1 MKILIV
7 DDDIK
12 IRTALKGFL
21 RSEHE
26 LTMATNTAEA
36 LKALDENSY
45 DLAFLDLD
53 LGPDEL
59 LAGLSLAKVCRAK
72 NLYAVILTG
81 HEEAETIKRGYESGA
96 KDYMAKPVL
105 KKKVDDALN
114 SYSVFDSEQRVDDLI
129 KSKYISTH
137 KETQRELATI
147 KRVALSDQP
156 ILIKGPSGTG
166 KTVVANLIK
175 EACKVPDDK
184 FFSINCASISETLLE
199 SELFGHKK
207 GAFTDASSDKIG
219 LLEKAN
225 GGIVFLDEIH
235 SLSLRCQQKLMKA
248 IDDKKFF
255 PLGSTKEVQSNFRI
269 ISATCE
275 DLLQLIIDEDFRK
288 DFYARIAHIQIQ
300 LFGLKDRPQDILP
313 LIDFYLSKYSRKI
326 ILTDEVKNLLLTLNF
341 DNNTRDIVA
350 LVDYWNRN
358 AIGIVETK
366 DIPSQFLPLKE
377 TPKKVKLTRAHK
389 KLIKED
395 GLKGYL
401 DMVRDEVILHYLE
414 LNKGHRINTAQ
425 DLQITDR
432 TIRNALKRNSPES
445 YQLPLEVEYENTIH

>member
-7 DDDIK
+7 EDDSR
-12 IRTALKGFL
+12 IRLVLKGL
-21 RSEHE
+21 LKGHE
-26 LTMATNTAEA
+26 ITSASNSAEA
-36 LKALDENSY
+36 LKYLAGDSF

-59 LAGLSLAKVCRAK
+59 LAGLSLAKVCREI

-81 HEEAETIKRGYESGA
+81 HEAPEIIKRGYESGA
-96 KDYMAKPVL
+96 RDYIAKPVL

-114 SYSVFDSEQRVDDLI
+114 SFAVFDSEKRIDDLI
-129 KSKYISTH
+129 KSKYVTTH
-137 KETQRELATI
+137 KETLRELATI

-184 FFSINCASISETLLE
+184 FFSINCASISEALLE

-207 GAFTDASSDKIG
+207 GAFTDAKTDKIG

-255 PLGSTKEVQSNFRI
+255 PLGATKEVHSKFRI

-275 DLLQLIIDEDFRK
+275 DLLQLIIDEEFRK
-288 DFYARIAHIQIQ
+288 DFYARVAHIQIQ
-300 LFGLKDRPQDILP
+300 LFALKDRPQDILP
-313 LIDFYLSKYSRKI
+313 LMDFYLSKYSRKI
-326 ILTDEVKNLLLTLNF
+326 TLTDEVKNLLVTLSF
-341 DNNTRDIVA
+341 ENNTRDVDA

-358 AIGIVETK
+358 GIGVIEAK
-366 DIPSQFLPLKE
+366 DIPSQFLPVKDA
-377 TPKKVKLTRAHK
+377 PKKVKLTRAHK
-389 KLIKED
+389 KLIEEE

-401 DMVRDEVILHYLE
+401 DMIRDEVILHYLE
-414 LNKGHRINTAQ
+414 LNKGHRINTAEE
-425 DLQITDR
+425 LQITDR
-432 TIRNALKRNSPES
+432 TIRNALKRSNPEGH
-445 YQLPLEVEYENTIH
+445 QLPLEVEYENTIQ

>member
-7 DDDIK
+7 EDDSR
-12 IRTALKGFL
+12 IRLALKGL
-21 RSEHE
+21 LKGHE
-26 LTMATNTAEA
+26 ITSASNSAEA
-36 LKALDENSY
+36 LKCLDEDSF

-59 LAGLSLAKVCRAK
+59 LAGLKLAKVCRDK

-81 HEEAETIKRGYESGA
+81 HEEPEIIKRGYESGA
-96 KDYMAKPVL
+96 RDYIAKPVL

-114 SYSVFDSEQRVDDLI
+114 SFAVFDSEQRIDDLI
-129 KSKYISTH
+129 RAKYITTH
-137 KETQRELATI
+137 KETLRELATI

-175 EACKVPDDK
+175 EACKVPDDN
-184 FFSINCASISETLLE
+184 FFSINCASISEALLE

-207 GAFTDASSDKIG
+207 GAFTDAKTDKVG
-219 LLEKAN
+219 LLEKAD

-255 PLGSTKEVQSNFRI
+255 PLGSTKEVHSSFRI

-275 DLLQLIIDEDFRK
+275 DLLQLIIDDGFRK
-288 DFYARIAHIQIQ
+288 DFYARVSHIQIK
-300 LFGLKDRPQDILP
+300 LYSLKDRPQDILP
-313 LIDFYLSKYSRKI
+313 LVDFYLSQYSRKI
-326 ILTDEVKNLLLTLNF
+326 TLTDEVKNLLVTLTF
-341 DNNTRDIVA
+341 ENNTRDVDA

-358 AIGIVETK
+358 AIGVVEVK
-366 DIPSQFLPLKE
+366 DIPSQFLPVKE
-377 TPKKVKLTRAHK
+377 IAKKVKLTRAHK
-389 KLIKED
+389 KLIAEE

-401 DMVRDEVILHYLE
+401 DMIRDEVILHYLE
-414 LNKGHRINTAQ
+414 LNNGHRINTANE
-425 DLQITDR
+425 LKITDR
-432 TIRNALKRNSPES
+432 TIRNALKRTNPEGH
-445 YQLPLEVEYENTIH
+445 QLPLEVEYENTIQ

>member
-7 DDDIK
+7 EDDSR
-12 IRTALKGFL
+12 IRLALKGL
-21 RSEHE
+21 LKGNEI
-26 LTMATNTAEA
+26 ATASNSAEA
-36 LKALDENSY
+36 LKCLNENTY

-59 LAGLSLAKVCRAK
+59 LAGLELAKVCRDK

-81 HEEAETIKRGYESGA
+81 HEEPEIIKRGYESGA
-96 KDYMAKPVL
+96 KDYIAKPVL

-114 SYSVFDSEQRVDDLI
+114 SFSVFDNEQRIDDLI
-129 KSKYISTH
+129 KSKYVTTH

-175 EACKVPDDK
+175 EACKVSDDK
-184 FFSINCASISETLLE
+184 FFSINCASISESLLE

-207 GAFTDASSDKIG
+207 GAFTDAKADKIG
-219 LLEKAN
+219 LLEKAD

-255 PLGSTKEVQSNFRI
+255 PLGATKEIHSNFRI

-275 DLLQLIIDEDFRK
+275 DLLQLIIDEGFRK
-288 DFYARIAHIQIQ
+288 DFYARVSHIQIQ
-300 LFGLKDRPQDILP
+300 LFALKDRPQDILP
-313 LIDFYLSKYSRKI
+313 LVDFYLSKYSRKI
-326 ILTDEVKNLLLTLNF
+326 TLTDEVKNLLVTLNF
-341 DNNTRDIVA
+341 ENNTRDIDA

-358 AIGIVETK
+358 AIGVVEVK
-366 DIPSQFLPLKE
+366 DIPSQFLPAKE
-377 TPKKVKLTRAHK
+377 APKKVKLTRAHK
-389 KLIKED
+389 KLIAEE

-401 DMVRDEVILHYLE
+401 DMIRDEVILHYLE
-414 LNKGHRINTAQ
+414 LNKGHRINTAEE
-425 DLQITDR
+425 LQITDR
-432 TIRNALKRNSPES
+432 TIRNALKRTNPEG
-445 YQLPLEVEYENTIH
+445 YQIPLEVEYENTIQ